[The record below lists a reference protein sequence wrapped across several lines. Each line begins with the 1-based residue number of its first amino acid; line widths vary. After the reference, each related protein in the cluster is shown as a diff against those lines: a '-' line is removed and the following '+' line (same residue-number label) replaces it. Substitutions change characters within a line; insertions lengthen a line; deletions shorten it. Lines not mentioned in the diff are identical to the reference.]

1 MGLSKAGLRI
11 LQRRNMS
18 IDIGGMR
25 KPYLKEKDAFEIKD
39 LVSKEP
45 YEQFKNWF
53 DIAKSTPGI
62 EEANAMCL
70 ATATKTGLPSAR
82 YVLLKGFGA
91 PSLDDKGGFVFY
103 TNYES
108 RKGKELVDNPNA
120 ALVFYWEPLKRSVRI
135 EGVVEK
141 VSAETSIAYFETRPL
156 GGQIGAAV
164 SNQSQ
169 VIPNRAHL
177 LEKEAKLKVEYESKK
192 MEKPATWG
200 GFRVIPH
207 TFEFW
212 QGQSTRIHDRIVFRK
227 KKDQEDIIDDTLT
240 TVGDNGWLIE
250 RLSP

>member
-1 MGLSKAGLRI
+1 MGYRFV
-11 LQRRNMS
+11 LQKRTMS

-25 KPYLKEKDAFEIKD
+25 KPYLGEGQTFDIKD

-135 EGVVEK
+135 EGRVEK
-141 VSAETSIAYFETRPL
+141 VSEESSIAYFESRPI
-156 GGQIGAAV
+156 GSQIGAAV

-169 VIPNRAHL
+169 VIPNRTHL
-177 LEKEAKLKVEYESKK
+177 LEKEAKLKIEFESKK
-192 MEKPATWG
+192 MEKPDTWG

-212 QGQSTRIHDRIVFRK
+212 QGQSTRIHDRILFRK
-227 KKDQEDIIDDTLT
+227 KKEETIDETLT